1 MQTVSNVTTECN
13 AVASSNFTAAL
24 LWRSRGFTV
33 LPILPDGKKPA
44 LRWGDFT
51 ENQTDER
58 VRDHW
63 IKHPDHLVA
72 VRADGLFII
81 DCDDEQAEASYR
93 SMVAP
98 FGPAPFCTMRT
109 ARGHHYYY
117 ALPSDAPRVASRGDS
132 APGYIDIKTGKSYVV
147 VTGPGREELSY
158 TPERSAISAEQIA
171 LAYACNNESWPFPM
185 AAPRQRVAWE
195 GEPSKLLELQLML
208 QHIDAA
214 ELGYMDYLSV
224 VAGVHQEFGGA
235 DEALDM
241 LLDWSADPDET
252 AYKWDTFTVGRPAGT
267 VTLATVAKLA
277 QARGADLSEIAHKAQ
292 FSRVFGAPPSDAPV
306 VAVAPAPASA
316 QDNYTPLAQLKS
328 WNMPALTGDQKLD
341 AIEIVNHVFGGR
353 IINAGGD
360 VLHWWNG
367 RFWEK
372 AEDRILRNHISTA
385 QAGGGGK
392 STAGRTTGTLQ
403 MMRDHAPYVK
413 LDPPSRRVFFRD
425 GVLDLATGEL
435 LPHSPEH
442 GNSFALNVPHAP
454 GTLAPRWQAWLA
466 DIFETEPERI
476 ELLQE
481 MMGWC
486 LISDTLGIE
495 KAMAMTG
502 PARAGKGIIIRI
514 IRDLLGDGS
523 GAGSFRF
530 KTLAGDKQ
538 IESLARCQVAID
550 PDAVAPK
557 AADATVVSGLIK
569 TITAN
574 EPVAR
579 ELLYT
584 QVVAQGELNCKLLI
598 GANGIPHLF
607 DDSAALANR
616 WVPLAFNKSF
626 LGHEDPELLNKL
638 RPELTGIAQ
647 WALEGLQRLMA
658 TRRFTLPESSLNA
671 LALLQ
676 QGGSPLQ
683 SFVEET
689 CTVHGNTRGAPG
701 TPDQAVYNAY
711 TLWCAANGE
720 GSPMTKSTFIGAM
733 NRTGLHMGFGWSKSF
748 RIGGKDHRAFRGL
761 TLKGAAAV
769 VPISA

>member
-1 MQTVSNVTTECN
+1 M
-13 AVASSNFTAAL
+13 
-24 LWRSRGFTV
+24 
-33 LPILPDGKKPA
+33 
-44 LRWGDFT
+44 
-51 ENQTDER
+51 
-58 VRDHW
+58 RDHW

-214 ELGYMDYLSV
+214 ALGYQKYLNV
-224 VAGVHQEFGGA
+224 LMGTHQDFGGA

-252 AYKWDTFTVGRPAGT
+252 ASKWDTFTVGRPAGT
-267 VTLATVAKLA
+267 VTLATVGDI
-277 QARGADLSEIAHKAQ
+277 ARDWGADLSEIAHKAQ

-306 VAVAPAPASA
+306 VAASMPPAAAPATASA

-328 WNMPALTGDQKLD
+328 RTIPGLTGDHTLD
-341 AIEIVNHVFGGR
+341 ALEIASHVFDGKLVD
-353 IINAGGD
+353 AGGAT
-360 VLHWWNG
+360 LHWWNG
-367 RFWEK
+367 RYWEHATDK
-372 AEDRILRNHISTA
+372 ILRKHISTA
-385 QAGGGGK
+385 QPGFGGK
-392 STAGRTTGTLQ
+392 STAGRTAGTLQ
-403 MMRDHAPYVK
+403 MMKDHAPDVQ
-413 LDPPSRRVFFRD
+413 LDPPSRRVFFTD
-425 GVLDLATGEL
+425 CVLDLETGEL

-442 GNSFALNVPHAP
+442 NNSFTLNVPHAP

-495 KAMAMTG
+495 KCMAMTG
-502 PARAGKGIIIRI
+502 PTRAGKGIILRI

-530 KTLAGDKQ
+530 EILSGGKQ
-538 IESLARCQVAID
+538 LESLARCQVAID
-550 PDAVAPK
+550 ADAKPPK
-557 AADATVVSGLIK
+557 AADATVVSGLLK
-569 TITAN
+569 TITSN

-579 ELLYT
+579 ERLYT
-584 QVVAQGELNCKLLI
+584 QLVSQGALNCKLLI
-598 GANGIPHLF
+598 AANGIPNMF

-616 WVPLAFNKSF
+616 WVPLAFDKSF
-626 LGHEDPELLNKL
+626 LGHEDPELLNNL

-658 TRRFTLPESSLNA
+658 TRRFTLPESSRDA
-671 LALLQ
+671 LGMLQ

-683 SFVEET
+683 AFVDDIG
-689 CTVHGNTRGAPG
+689 TVHGNTRGAPG
-701 TPDQAVYNAY
+701 TPDQVVFNAY

-720 GSPMTKSTFIGAM
+720 SPMTKSRFIDAM
-733 NRTGLHMGFGWSKSF
+733 NRTGMHMGFGWSKSF